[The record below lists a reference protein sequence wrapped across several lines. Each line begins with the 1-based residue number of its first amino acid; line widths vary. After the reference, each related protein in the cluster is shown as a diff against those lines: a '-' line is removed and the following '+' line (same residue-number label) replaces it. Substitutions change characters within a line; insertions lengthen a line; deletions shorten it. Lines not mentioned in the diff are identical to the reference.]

1 MTMTVGV
8 EPWERFPL
16 PPDQRM
22 AIQRYIDA
30 RVTQAAAGKA
40 DLLDLV
46 RDFVDPDP
54 CSFDHHGYCQ
64 AHGWLDTEP
73 RCPHARA
80 KEMLDL

>member
-1 MTMTVGV
+1 MCVSL
-8 EPWERFPL
+8 EPWERFQL

-22 AIQRYIDA
+22 AIQRHIDA
-30 RVTQAAAGKA
+30 RVAQAAAGKT

-64 AHGWLDTEP
+64 AHGWTGTTP